1 MQIFLIRVKLCHCE
15 VRHRERF
22 AHTAILQ
29 LLIWRDNVFLFA
41 QIKLYFWM
49 SVQKLPHKCVV
60 FCCCFVC
67 FNIDWS
73 DVCVFACRNRMHHH
87 IRDCLCGTGRP
98 FSKYPETPQEL
109 PRAERTA
116 SVCVLV
122 PSKQG
127 NLENTK
133 GAANKHNLIPPSSYT
148 WRWILQHYSED
159 ACLHVCA
166 SICMCER

>member
-1 MQIFLIRVKLCHCE
+1 
-15 VRHRERF
+15 
-22 AHTAILQ
+22 
-29 LLIWRDNVFLFA
+29 
-41 QIKLYFWM
+41 M
-49 SVQKLPHKCVV
+49 SSCLHKSNCTSECQWKITTQMCSF
-60 FCCCFVC
+60 FCLFVC

-73 DVCVFACRNRMHHH
+73 DVCVFACRNCMHHH
-87 IRDCLCGTGRP
+87 IQGCLCGTGRP

-166 SICMCER
+166 SICMCERDRVCMCVMQCLVDLTRRAVMGLLQVCMWSSVYVL